1 MNKKKRVFLSFIPP
15 PSSLRF
21 HPFSSMARRLLQ
33 RLPRRLVP
41 VESALFSDQHSAF
54 GDLKFQITKG

>member
-1 MNKKKRVFLSFIPP
+1 
-15 PSSLRF
+15 
-21 HPFSSMARRLLQ
+21 MARRLLQ